1 VRALSAGMIR
11 PNRLYPILFATLP
24 VLQIA
29 SGNPGTWTPQDLGLM
44 LLGAV
49 AASALVYGVLALI
62 TRGRWGDQIPAIATT
77 LVVLGFYR
85 YVKSVR
91 WVGQW
96 AGGAAHPLLL
106 AAGLGA
112 GLGVLW
118 WFSRRPQLAERV
130 GTFLTLMSVLL
141 VGWSLATL
149 LTERW
154 KDRRLIQESGL
165 LRRLARPIGTRPAV
179 AHAGAPRDIYLIVLD
194 EYANSSVLRE
204 RLGFDNRQFDDSLRA
219 LGFILPVVHSNYV
232 HTAISIP
239 SLINSSHLLEL
250 GTEMGPHTADP
261 TLPNYLV
268 QNNRSARFL
277 KNHGYRYVLF
287 PSQWW
292 LASSHSPEAD
302 LEFQPW
308 HGWSLPREMS
318 HTELRRVLRGQT
330 PLKVMQP
337 DFRDDVDYVRSTFN
351 GLAQLA
357 KDPAPTFAFAHV
369 LNPHPP
375 FVFDRQ
381 CRPASRSAGGRTKE
395 QRQMRYLEQL
405 NCLNGIL
412 LQLVTT
418 LIRSSPQ
425 PPIILLQGDHGTNT
439 LRFSNSPTAA
449 QIPTEKARERFGAF
463 GAFYLPGG
471 GDREFGDSVTLVNV
485 MGNVLRYYFGAD
497 LPREPDDMYLSLE
510 TSPFVFH
517 RASRLQ

>member
-1 VRALSAGMIR
+1 MIR

-49 AASALVYGVLALI
+49 AASALVYAVLALI

-395 QRQMRYLEQL
+395 QRQKRYLEQL

>member
-1 VRALSAGMIR
+1 VRHAGAGMTR
-11 PNRLYPILFATLP
+11 LNRIYPILFATLP

-29 SGNPGTWTPQDLGLM
+29 VGNPGTWTPQDLALM
-44 LLGAV
+44 VFGAV
-49 AASALVYGVLALI
+49 AASGLVYAVLALI
-62 TRGRWGDQIPAIATT
+62 ARGRWGGQLPAIATT

-85 YVKSVR
+85 YVKTVR

-96 AGGAAHPLLL
+96 VGAAAHPLLL
-106 AAGLGA
+106 AGGLGA
-112 GLGVLW
+112 SLAVLW

-130 GTFLTLMSVLL
+130 GTFLSLMAVLL

-149 LTERW
+149 VGERW
-154 KDRRLIQESGL
+154 KDRRLIQQSAL
-165 LRRLARPIGTRPAV
+165 LRRLGRSIGTRPAV
-179 AHAGAPRDIYLIVLD
+179 VHAGAPRDIYLIVLD
-194 EYANSSVLRE
+194 EYANASVLRE
-204 RLGFDNRQFDDSLRA
+204 RLGFDNRPFEDSLRA
-219 LGFILPVVHSNYV
+219 LGFIIPVVHSNYV

-239 SLINSSHLLEL
+239 SLLNSSHLLEL
-250 GTEMGPHTADP
+250 GPEMGHSMDP

-277 KNHGYRYVLF
+277 RAHGYRYILF

-308 HGWSLPREMS
+308 HGWSLGRELS
-318 HTELRRVLRGQT
+318 HTELRRVMRGQT
-330 PLKVMQP
+330 PLKVLQP
-337 DFRDDVDYVRSTFN
+337 DFRDDVDYVRSTFS
-351 GLAQLA
+351 GMAQLA
-357 KDPAPTFAFAHV
+357 TNPAPTFAFAHV

-395 QRQMRYLEQL
+395 QRQQRYLEQL
-405 NCLNGIL
+405 NCLNGL
-412 LQLVTT
+412 VLQLVTT

-439 LRFSNSPTAA
+439 LRFSNSPTAEA
-449 QIPTEKARERFGAF
+449 IPIEKARERFGAF

-510 TSPFVFH
+510 GSPFRFH
-517 RASRLQ
+517 RVNRLQ